1 MNIVQ
6 CVVEEHG
13 KLPSKFE
20 FATSNRTCT
29 AYFVAV
35 GWVWG
40 WRISSSSSK
49 AWLTHLSLSSSSFLQ
64 CCLQPT
70 LPDVYE
76 TQSSVQ
82 PPVEKQTDNY
92 VPVWTKKQKAHLSLV
107 LFTNHGPGN
116 NVAKEDI
123 KSDNRNRRLY
133 IYLGL
138 LLPPHKNGLFGGT
151 FPLPGPVYLSWKW
164 QHVIFFKFLL
174 KRMFNCTLQKNK
186 VLIWYFRDK
195 T

>member
-1 MNIVQ
+1 MFNIPSLIPTQ
-6 CVVEEHG
+6 PLLPPQ
-13 KLPSKFE
+13 KLDWLISLFLLLPFFS
-20 FATSNRTCT
+20 A
-29 AYFVAV
+29 AY
-35 GWVWG
+35 
-40 WRISSSSSK
+40 
-49 AWLTHLSLSSSSFLQ
+49 SLPYLMSMKHHLQ
-64 CCLQPT
+64 CSHLWKK
-70 LPDVYE
+70 
-76 TQSSVQ
+76 
-82 PPVEKQTDNY
+82 KQTTMSLC
-92 VPVWTKKQKAHLSLV
+92 VWTKKQKAHLSLV

-123 KSDNRNRRLY
+123 QSDNRNRRLY

-151 FPLPGPVYLSWKW
+151 FPLPGPVYLSWKC
-164 QHVIFFKFLL
+164 QNVIFLKFLL

>member
-1 MNIVQ
+1 MANFPVNLNLLPVI
-6 CVVEEHG
+6 EHVLHILWLWDG
-13 KLPSKFE
+13 CGGGGFLLPPQKLD
-20 FATSNRTCT
+20 
-29 AYFVAV
+29 
-35 GWVWG
+35 
-40 WRISSSSSK
+40 
-49 AWLTHLSLSSSSFLQ
+49 WLFLSSSSFLQ

-138 LLPPHKNGLFGGT
+138 LLPPHKNVLFGGT
-151 FPLPGPVYLSWKW
+151 FLLPGPVYLSWKC
-164 QHVIFFKFLL
+164 QNVIFLKFLL
-174 KRMFNCTLQKNK
+174 KQMFNCTLQKNK